1 MKTRTIGFMIAIA
14 FLVLLG
20 VGILWFIQ
28 DHTKPMYSCEVCLE
42 GRCAHS
48 TIEFEQDSDAIEEA
62 KGKLCYPLPGMQ
74 ANDCLN
80 HPSSDYK
87 INCPPP
93 KKKFVL
99 RWFAFH

>member
-1 MKTRTIGFMIAIA
+1 MNTKTMGMMIAVV
-14 FLVLLG
+14 FLALLG
-20 VGILWFIQ
+20 SGIYWFVR
-28 DHTKPMYSCEVCLE
+28 DNTKPMYSCEVCLKE
-42 GRCAHS
+42 RCAHS
-48 TIEFEQDSDAIEEA
+48 MVEFEQMADAIEEA
-62 KGKLCYPLPGMQ
+62 KRNLCYPLPGMQ

-80 HPSSDYK
+80 QSSSDYK